1 MTLSGQRRRPTGATR
16 PRQCGSR
23 RSQCSRTGRSSSM
36 PRGRSSWHS
45 RARASATGRRRPGS
59 PATWTG
65 EPVAWVKLRFQVAGE
80 VQVSRAFEASADQVQ
95 DMRDPLGRVGRSIL
109 ATVHEQFR
117 TEGGYGGQRWK
128 PLNRDYAAWKESQV
142 GPEPILVFSG
152 LMRSTLISGA
162 AITVLPKRLV
172 YEPRGPHAEIAT
184 YHQGGAPERGL

>member
-1 MTLSGQRRRPTGATR
+1 M
-16 PRQCGSR
+16 
-23 RSQCSRTGRSSSM
+23 
-36 PRGRSSWHS
+36 
-45 RARASATGRRRPGS
+45 
-59 PATWTG
+59 
-65 EPVAWVKLRFQVAGE
+65 AWVKLRFQVAGE

-184 YHQGGAPERGL
+184 YHQGVAPECGLPQRRVVQIPAPVARMWERFFHEWLRTDVLWRFSTG